1 MRNLAPF
8 MLHPLEYQQK
18 KNPLDTL
25 LLHVEIRKESCNF
38 ESTNIPHLT
47 HLVANEIQLSTSPPV
62 PGSLQKP
69 FLIRNNKSKS

>member
-1 MRNLAPF
+1 

-18 KNPLDTL
+18 ENPLDTL

-47 HLVANEIQLSTSPPV
+47 HLTHLVANEIQLSPLHLFQAAYENPS
-62 PGSLQKP
+62 
-69 FLIRNNKSKS
+69 